1 MPMRTPCCTF
11 ARPTDP
17 IGLYRGFERKPA
29 PDLVRG
35 RHRLASGKRVK
46 TGISEPGSDSIRI
59 KALERCEL
67 AGGPGFWYAGRMNLP
82 GEVVEMLGQTLAKV
96 VPVTIALALVFSVL
110 AHFWAC
116 NPGRPWWRKRELV
129 TDVCY
134 WFLVPLFARV
144 FRIGLLVLGAALVF
158 GIRDADELIA
168 FYDNGHGP
176 LSRLPLWLQAILFL
190 VAADFMMYWLHRM
203 FHGGGF
209 WKYHAIHHSSEDV
222 DWISAARFHPVNLLL
237 GTIGVDV
244 VLLMAGISPGVMLW
258 LGPFNIFHSAF
269 VHANLNWTL
278 GPFKYVV
285 ATPVFHRWHH
295 TCPRGG
301 RRHQFRGHLSALG
314 HPVRDLP
321 DAERHAAGPI
331 WRGRSVLVSP
341 RNHRTAGLS
350 VPQIEHDPENVV
362 AGFPL
367 RQARNAFARNS
378 CSIKHADWRISCP
391 VWRPI
396 CPLFMNCRQ
405 IHRVG
410 HRFRCVSPLPAC

>member
-1 MPMRTPCCTF
+1 
-11 ARPTDP
+11 
-17 IGLYRGFERKPA
+17 
-29 PDLVRG
+29 
-35 RHRLASGKRVK
+35 
-46 TGISEPGSDSIRI
+46 
-59 KALERCEL
+59 
-67 AGGPGFWYAGRMNLP
+67 MNLP
-82 GEVVEMLGQTLAKV
+82 TEIVEMLGQTLAKV

-144 FRIGLLVLGAALVF
+144 FRIGLLVLGAALLF

-244 VLLMAGISPGVMLW
+244 VLLVAGISPGVMLW

-278 GPFKYVV
+278 GPFKYVL

-295 TCPRGG
+295 TSPRGG

-321 DAERHAAGPI
+321 DAERHVAGPI

-341 RNHRTAGLS
+341 RNHRTTGLS
-350 VPQIEHDPENVV
+350 VPQIAHEK
-362 AGFPL
+362 
-367 RQARNAFARNS
+367 QAA
-378 CSIKHADWRISCP
+378 
-391 VWRPI
+391 
-396 CPLFMNCRQ
+396 
-405 IHRVG
+405 
-410 HRFRCVSPLPAC
+410 VSPQTRGCTKVYARLSMLVRGFLASFRGLFSLCS